1 MKALFTDILI
11 VALFLIIIG
20 LLAYVLLFKGKPEE
34 KLRYDKLRKGVF
46 FLPNECGAVVWKQND
61 QERRV
66 EINKAT
72 NYKQKVLQRS
82 VKARVEKTPINTS
95 VRITNYA
102 NDILDDLEFCRL
114 LPQGWEPVLALHYV
128 NSVCMVRYKKRPPK
142 DAPKNAPKSTDYKDV
157 YFSTEDGHIIHFK
170 PSS

>member
-1 MKALFTDILI
+1 MEALFTDILLVI
-11 VALFLIIIG
+11 LFLTIIVLIV
-20 LLAYVLLFKGKPEE
+20 YVLIFKGKPEE
-34 KLRYDKLRKGVF
+34 KLRYDKMRKGVI
-46 FLPNECGAVVWKQND
+46 FLPNECGDVVWKQKE

-66 EINKAT
+66 QINKAT
-72 NYKQKVLQRS
+72 RYNNKALQKL
-82 VKARVEKTPINTS
+82 VKNKVEKTPIDTA

-114 LPQGWEPVLALHYV
+114 LPQGWEPVLALHYI

>member
-11 VALFLIIIG
+11 VILFLAII
-20 LLAYVLLFKGKPEE
+20 LLLGYVLFFKQKPEE
-34 KLRYDKLRKGVF
+34 KLRYDNMRKGIF
-46 FLPNECGAVVWKQND
+46 FLPNECGAVVWKQDN

-66 EINKAT
+66 EINQAT
-72 NYKQKVLQRS
+72 TYKKNVLQNLVRP
-82 VKARVEKTPINTS
+82 KVEKTPINNA

-114 LPQGWEPVLALHYV
+114 LPQGWEPVLALHYI
-128 NSVCMVRYKKRPPK
+128 NSVCMVRYEKRPQK
-142 DAPKNAPKSTDYKDV
+142 DAPKDAPKSTDYKDV